1 MKPSKAVKRG
11 CTQTARDKDKKYY
24 YFCSCGTVFLLGIL
38 TQTVWIVSREA
49 RPKKK
54 EGNLKKKKLYA
65 TQRGKGNYI
74 YICMKKAMKKK
85 TEEEKSRRF
94 LKNETKACTCL
105 RLLLELLFP

>member
-1 MKPSKAVKRG
+1 MKPSKAGKRG

-24 YFCSCGTVFLLGIL
+24 YFCSCGRVFLLGIP

-54 EGNLKKKKLYA
+54 KEGNLKKKKKKLYA

-74 YICMKKAMKKK
+74 YTCMKKAMKKK
-85 TEEEKSRRF
+85 TEEEKKS
-94 LKNETKACTCL
+94 AV
-105 RLLLELLFP
+105 LEK

>member
-54 EGNLKKKKLYA
+54 KGTLKKK
-65 TQRGKGNYI
+65 N
-74 YICMKKAMKKK
+74 CMRHK
-85 TEEEKSRRF
+85 EEKGTTYIF
-94 LKNETKACTCL
+94 V
-105 RLLLELLFP
+105 